1 MYTGGWDDRS
11 HKNYATDYCLHR
23 HAYIFFKAGEWIISI
38 AAKQWC
44 KRRKESLKQKA
55 VNDLYDAFELSK
67 INPGDTV
74 KITTKGNLRIMMY
87 RESKED

>member
-1 MYTGGWDDRS
+1 MTE
-11 HKNYATDYCLHR
+11 ATKIMQLII
-23 HAYIFFKAGEWIISI
+23 ASIGMLYIFFKAGEWIISI